1 MRYYIFIACNIKKER
16 WENRAKNKG
25 WITINEKKDEYI
37 NLLTLNVYSL
47 LLFMKNF
54 RFKFAEGWFFNKIK
68 FTFSKKNEQRKTKNE
83 NVCFFLLKK
92 KERK

>member
-1 MRYYIFIACNIKKER
+1 
-16 WENRAKNKG
+16 
-25 WITINEKKDEYI
+25 
-37 NLLTLNVYSL
+37 
-47 LLFMKNF
+47 MKNF